1 MAERRFYW
9 LKLKNTYFN
18 QISQKKMKR
27 QEHGTEMQVIYLRMM
42 LLSINSEGCIYYQ
55 GVYDT
60 LAEELAEEFDEPVE
74 LIEKTLNYLIDNHMI
89 TTDDVDGYYLPEA
102 VDCIGSEAASTQR
115 SRECRAR
122 KKASAEADQEQL
134 EELQA

>member
-89 TTDDVDGYYLPEA
+89 TVDDADSYYLPEV
-102 VDCIGSEAASTQR
+102 VDCIGSETAAAER
-115 SRECRAR
+115 MRRNRAR
-122 KKASAEADQEQL
+122 QNAEADQE
-134 EELQA
+134 EAEA

>member
-1 MAERRFYW
+1 M
-9 LKLKNTYFN
+9 
-18 QISQKKMKR
+18 QI
-27 QEHGTEMQVIYLRMM
+27 IYLRMM
-42 LLSINSEGCIYYQ
+42 LLSINTEGCIYYQ
-55 GVYDT
+55 GVYNT

-89 TTDDVDGYYLPEA
+89 AVDDSDGYYLPEA

>member
-18 QISQKKMKR
+18 QISQKKMRK
-27 QEHGTEMQVIYLRMM
+27 QPGGKDMQIIYLRMM
-42 LLSINSEGCIYYQ
+42 LLSINTEGCIYYQ

-89 TTDDVDGYYLPEA
+89 TVDDADSYYLPEA
-102 VDCIGSEAASTQR
+102 VDCIGSETAAAER
-115 SRECRAR
+115 MRRNRAR
-122 KKASAEADQEQL
+122 QNAEADQE
-134 EELQA
+134 EAEA

>member
-89 TTDDVDGYYLPEA
+89 TVDDADGYYLPEA
-102 VDCIGSEAASTQR
+102 VDCIGSETAAAERKRR
-115 SRECRAR
+115 SRAR
-122 KKASAEADQEQL
+122 QNAEADQE
-134 EELQA
+134 EPEA

>member
-89 TTDDVDGYYLPEA
+89 TVDDADSYYLPEA
-102 VDCIGSEAASTQR
+102 VDCIGSETAAAER
-115 SRECRAR
+115 MRRNRAR
-122 KKASAEADQEQL
+122 QNAEADQE
-134 EELQA
+134 EAEA

>member
-89 TTDDVDGYYLPEA
+89 TVDDADSYYLPEA
-102 VDCIGSEAASTQR
+102 VDCIGSETAAAER
-115 SRECRAR
+115 MRRNRAR
-122 KKASAEADQEQL
+122 QKAEADQE
-134 EELQA
+134 EAEA

>member
-18 QISQKKMKR
+18 QISQKKMRK
-27 QEHGTEMQVIYLRMM
+27 QPSGKDMQIIYLRMM

-55 GVYDT
+55 GVYNT
-60 LAEELAEEFDEPVE
+60 LAEEFDEPVE

-89 TTDDVDGYYLPEA
+89 TVDDADSYYLPEA

-122 KKASAEADQEQL
+122 KKARAEADQE
-134 EELQA
+134 EAEV

>member
-74 LIEKTLNYLIDNHMI
+74 LIEKTLNYLVDNHMI
-89 TTDDVDGYYLPEA
+89 TVDDSDGYYLPEA
-102 VDCIGSEAASTQR
+102 VDCIGSETAAAER
-115 SRECRAR
+115 MRRNRAR
-122 KKASAEADQEQL
+122 QNAEADQE
-134 EELQA
+134 EAEA

>member
-89 TTDDVDGYYLPEA
+89 TVDDADSYYLPEA
-102 VDCIGSEAASTQR
+102 VDCIGSETAAAER
-115 SRECRAR
+115 MRRNRAR
-122 KKASAEADQEQL
+122 QNAEADQE
-134 EELQA
+134 EPEA

>member
-55 GVYDT
+55 GVYNT
-60 LAEELAEEFDEPVE
+60 MAEELAEEFDEPVE

-89 TTDDVDGYYLPEA
+89 TVDDADSYYLPEA

-115 SRECRAR
+115 SRECRTR
-122 KKASAEADQEQL
+122 KKAETDQAEPERS
-134 EELQA
+134 